1 MNKGLVELVADVMG
15 LEEAEVTGSLSR
27 EVDTCWDS
35 LNHLRLITAMEE
47 QYSIRL
53 TMDEIQSIVT
63 LDDVDRML
71 AQYLARK

>member
-15 LEEAEVTGSLSR
+15 LEESDVTGSLSR

-35 LNHLRLITAMEE
+35 MNHLRLITAMEE
-47 QYSIRL
+47 QYSVRL

-63 LDDVDRML
+63 LDDVDRIL
-71 AQYLARK
+71 SQCLGAT

>member
-15 LEEAEVTGSLSR
+15 LEASEVTGSLSR

-35 LNHLRLITAMEE
+35 MNHLRLITALEE
-47 QYSIRL
+47 QYSVRL

-63 LDDVDRML
+63 VDDVDRVL
-71 AQYLARK
+71 SRYLGVT